1 MEIMWINH
9 LSLVLLVHHFLL
21 HDFVESQQVFQQ
33 DPVPD
38 PFELDDR
45 YPNRDEF
52 EECRP
57 IKLQLERTSSRFSA
71 TITQNT
77 NPDLN
82 FANANASLMT
92 SRLKSRLDIL
102 ADLYTQQF
110 GEKLNVLLTYAE
122 ADNPLVTI
130 NDSLHFEGVGIVEN
144 SCIASYTYKTVLL
157 L

>member
-1 MEIMWINH
+1 MANTVIK
-9 LSLVLLVHHFLL
+9 LLLVLLLQQYL
-21 HDFVESQQVFQQ
+21 SLYDFVESQQMFQQ

-82 FANANASLMT
+82 FANADASLMT

-102 ADLYTQQF
+102 ADLYTEQF
-110 GEKLNVLLTYAE
+110 GGKLNVLLTYAE
-122 ADNPLVTI
+122 ADNPLVTT
-130 NDSLHFEGVGIVEN
+130 NDSLHFEGTECMG
-144 SCIASYTYKTVLL
+144 
-157 L
+157 